1 MRVLVV
7 EDEEDLVE
15 ALRYGL
21 ARADYAVDSAGDLEE
36 ATQKL
41 YASAYDLMI
50 LDLSLPDG
58 DGFDLCRAVRRG
70 RLAGESGPD
79 LRILMLT
86 ARDRLADRVRGLDEG
101 ADDYL
106 VKPFAFPELLARVRA
121 LLRRDSGGGSAVWTV
136 GDLRLDTGR
145 REAFRGDR
153 LLRLTPKEYAVLRYL
168 MSRPGQVV
176 SAEELLEHVWDENAD
191 PFTNTVRVTVGT
203 LRRKLAAPDEEQVIE
218 TVVRHGYRL
227 RENGAVAAAAG
238 ERGRRERPLDPVPAD
253 GHVLDAAVR
262 PRGRHAGRRLPGRGA
277 QHRRPADHQDVQ
289 RREDRPDAGRHPAEP
304 GQVEVVKVQHV
315 EQAVNYETRQT
326 IKHYSLIMLGG
337 LFVASP
343 ASAGCCRGG
352 R

>member
-21 ARADYAVDSAGDLEE
+21 VRADYAVDVAYDLEE

-41 YASAYDLMI
+41 YASAYDLMV
-50 LDLSLPDG
+50 LDLALPDG
-58 DGFDLCRAVRRG
+58 DGFDLCRAVRSG
-70 RLAGESGPD
+70 RLDGESGPD

-121 LLRRDSGGGSAVWTV
+121 LLRRESGGGSAVWTV

-145 REAFRGDR
+145 REAFRAGR
-153 LLRLTPKEYAVLRYL
+153 LLRLTPKEFAVLRYL

-227 RENGAVAAAAG
+227 RETRESGTAGTAA
-238 ERGRRERPLDPVPAD
+238 VPA
-253 GHVLDAAVR
+253 G
-262 PRGRHAGRRLPGRGA
+262 
-277 QHRRPADHQDVQ
+277 
-289 RREDRPDAGRHPAEP
+289 
-304 GQVEVVKVQHV
+304 K
-315 EQAVNYETRQT
+315 
-326 IKHYSLIMLGG
+326 
-337 LFVASP
+337 
-343 ASAGCCRGG
+343 
-352 R
+352 

>member
-21 ARADYAVDSAGDLEE
+21 VRADYAVDVAYDVNE
-36 ATQKL
+36 ASQKL
-41 YASAYDLMI
+41 YAASYDLMI
-50 LDLSLPDG
+50 LDLNLPDG
-58 DGFDLCRAVRRG
+58 DGFDLCRAVR
-70 RLAGESGPD
+70 AGELDGETGPD

-136 GDLRLDTGR
+136 GELRLDTGR
-145 REAFRGDR
+145 REASRAGRR
-153 LLRLTPKEYAVLRYL
+153 LNLSPKEFAVLRYL

-176 SAEELLEHVWDENAD
+176 SPEDLLEHVWDENAD

-203 LRRKLAAPDEEQVIE
+203 LRRKLAGDGEDPLIE

-227 RENGAVAAAAG
+227 REAT
-238 ERGRRERPLDPVPAD
+238 RREA
-253 GHVLDAAVR
+253 
-262 PRGRHAGRRLPGRGA
+262 
-277 QHRRPADHQDVQ
+277 
-289 RREDRPDAGRHPAEP
+289 
-304 GQVEVVKVQHV
+304 
-315 EQAVNYETRQT
+315 
-326 IKHYSLIMLGG
+326 
-337 LFVASP
+337 
-343 ASAGCCRGG
+343 
-352 R
+352 

>member
-21 ARADYAVDSAGDLEE
+21 VRAGYAVDAAYDLNE
-36 ATQKL
+36 ASQKL
-41 YASAYDLMI
+41 YAASYDLMI
-50 LDLSLPDG
+50 LDLNLPDG
-58 DGFDLCRAVRRG
+58 DGFELCRAVRAG
-70 RLAGESGPD
+70 ELDGESGPD

-136 GDLRLDTGR
+136 GELRLDTGR
-145 REAFRGDR
+145 REASRAGRR
-153 LLRLTPKEYAVLRYL
+153 LSLSPKEFAVLRYL

-176 SAEELLEHVWDENAD
+176 SPEDLLEHVWDENAD

-203 LRRKLAAPDEEQVIE
+203 LRRKLAGDGDDPLIE

-227 RENGAVAAAAG
+227 REAAREGA
-238 ERGRRERPLDPVPAD
+238 
-253 GHVLDAAVR
+253 
-262 PRGRHAGRRLPGRGA
+262 
-277 QHRRPADHQDVQ
+277 
-289 RREDRPDAGRHPAEP
+289 
-304 GQVEVVKVQHV
+304 
-315 EQAVNYETRQT
+315 
-326 IKHYSLIMLGG
+326 
-337 LFVASP
+337 
-343 ASAGCCRGG
+343 
-352 R
+352 

>member
-21 ARADYAVDSAGDLEE
+21 ARADYAVDVAYDLEE

-41 YASAYDLMI
+41 YASAYDLMV
-50 LDLSLPDG
+50 LDLALPDG
-58 DGFDLCRAVRRG
+58 DGFDLCRAIRGG
-70 RLAGESGPD
+70 RLDGESGPD

-121 LLRRDSGGGSAVWTV
+121 LLRRDSGGGSAVLEV
-136 GDLRLDTGR
+136 GDLRLDTAR
-145 REAFRGDR
+145 REAFRGPR
-153 LLRLTPKEYAVLRYL
+153 PLRLTPKEFAVLRYM
-168 MSRPGQVV
+168 MSRPGRVV

-203 LRRKLAAPDEEQVIE
+203 LRRKLAEPDGTQVIE

-227 RENGAVAAAAG
+227 LDTGPDAVAAANGVTA
-238 ERGRRERPLDPVPAD
+238 
-253 GHVLDAAVR
+253 
-262 PRGRHAGRRLPGRGA
+262 
-277 QHRRPADHQDVQ
+277 
-289 RREDRPDAGRHPAEP
+289 
-304 GQVEVVKVQHV
+304 
-315 EQAVNYETRQT
+315 
-326 IKHYSLIMLGG
+326 
-337 LFVASP
+337 
-343 ASAGCCRGG
+343 
-352 R
+352 